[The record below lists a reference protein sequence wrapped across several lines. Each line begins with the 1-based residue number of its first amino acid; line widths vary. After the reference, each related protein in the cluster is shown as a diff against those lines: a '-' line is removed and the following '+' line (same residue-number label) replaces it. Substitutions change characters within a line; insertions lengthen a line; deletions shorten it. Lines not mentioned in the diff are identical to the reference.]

1 MQAYSYDQKGHYT
14 GQYNCQLDP
23 IATQKNGEAVYLL
36 PASATFLPPPEY
48 SPETEVPVWDGGK
61 WTVEALP
68 EPDPEPEP
76 TPEPEP
82 EPTEVERLRA
92 QVADLQNQ
100 ILTMRLGG

>member
-68 EPDPEPEP
+68 EPDSEPEP

-82 EPTEVERLRA
+82 APEYVTYSELAAAIREGVNA
-92 QVADLQNQ
+92 V
-100 ILTMRLGG
+100 